1 VLLAVRTTNLV
12 LAVYWVALFVGTHV
26 PVPPDIVQLAGS
38 DKTLHF
44 LAYLGLSL
52 LIAVCVRP
60 QAWSYLWLLLGLSVY
75 GALDELLQIPVNRSA
90 EAADWLADVAGAA
103 AGLGAFAL
111 GRVVCAALR
120 QRSRDRAETLEAS
133 RVPDSLART
142 VVVER

>member
-1 VLLAVRTTNLV
+1 VLLAVRTMNLV

-60 QAWSYLWLLLGLSVY
+60 RGRTYLWLLLGLAAY
-75 GALDELLQIPVNRSA
+75 GAIDELLQIPVRRSA
-90 EAADWLADVAGAA
+90 DVVDWLADVAGAA
-103 AGLGAFAL
+103 AGLATYAL
-111 GRVVCAALR
+111 GNRLLAVLR
-120 QRSRDRAETLEAS
+120 QNSHSAKETAPSPAPARDSFAPS
-133 RVPDSLART
+133 VAR
-142 VVVER
+142 